1 MEPRIAAAGTETVS
15 DPSWPVAY
23 SAAVN
28 VATSVH
34 PGRALSARYVL
45 HERLGAGGQGEVW
58 RARDHERGADLALKI
73 LQPPPGRSA
82 VAWDA
87 LVHEHDSVSGLDH
100 PHILKVY
107 PPEREDGTFLLPM
120 ELAAGG
126 DLRRLRGSDYLTVV
140 PVLIEIAQALEH
152 AHQNGVIHRDL
163 KPANVLFDSRGS
175 VKVADFGVS
184 GRTPAAGRDTRGLS
198 PFAASPEQL
207 RGEPPATADDI
218 YGLGALAYE
227 LLSSHPPH
235 YPRFDARRAQ
245 HEPVPPLV
253 PADPMPP
260 RLDRLIARML
270 ARDARD
276 RPPGM
281 RDVIEELEIAL
292 TDTLTFDFD
301 TELVEEPPPPAPQ
314 PTARTS
320 AVAPSP
326 APVAAA
332 PMAAVAPSPAPVAA
346 APVAAVAPS
355 PAPPP
360 AENAP
365 VLITFA
371 DDLRENDSLRA
382 ELQHT
387 RVPGPRLE
395 PMRSVLP
402 RVLLALVAAAGAA
415 VLSYTLLS
423 RYFTGAL
430 PLRLPGDPPA
440 AAATRPIPDNIA
452 PAAAPRT
459 AAGTSAA
466 DQRRPTDRAVK
477 TGTEFGDD
485 AYAVAA
491 GEGFAALGAG
501 RLDEARA
508 AFERAQA
515 LRPNGPEA
523 ADGLRRVAAALQ
535 RREAAEQR
543 AEREAR

>member
-1 MEPRIAAAGTETVS
+1 MPGGILRH
-15 DPSWPVAY
+15 
-23 SAAVN
+23 AVN

-45 HERLGAGGQGEVW
+45 HERIGAGGQGEVW
-58 RARDHERGADLALKI
+58 RARDHERGTDVALKI

-126 DLRRLRGSDYLTVV
+126 DLRRLRGSDYLAVV
-140 PVLIEIAQALEH
+140 PVLIEIALALEH

-163 KPANVLFDSRGS
+163 KPANVLFDARGS

-184 GRTPAAGRDTRGLS
+184 GRSPAAGRDTRGLS

-207 RGEPPATADDI
+207 RGEPPAPADDI

-227 LLSSHPPH
+227 LLSSRPPH
-235 YPRFDARRAQ
+235 YPHFDARRAQ

-281 RDVIEELEIAL
+281 REVIEELEIAL

-301 TELVEEPPPPAPQ
+301 TELMQEPPPDAPEPAARTTTVAPAPE
-314 PTARTS
+314 PAART
-320 AVAPSP
+320 
-326 APVAAA
+326 
-332 PMAAVAPSPAPVAA
+332 AAVAEPA
-346 APVAAVAPS
+346 APVTAP

-360 AENAP
+360 AVSAP
-365 VLITFA
+365 VEITFA
-371 DDLRENDSLRA
+371 DDLRGSDSLRA

-395 PMRSVLP
+395 PMRSVVP

-430 PLRLPGDPPA
+430 PLRLPGDPPV
-440 AAATRPIPDNIA
+440 AAATRPTDNAA
-452 PAAAPRT
+452 PAAVPRMA
-459 AAGTSAA
+459 AAGTLATDQRPSEQRGPA
-466 DQRRPTDRAVK
+466 DQAAK
-477 TGTEFGDD
+477 SGSEFGDD

-523 ADGLRRVAAALQ
+523 TDGLRRVAAALQ
-535 RREAAEQR
+535 RRAVAEQR

>member
-1 MEPRIAAAGTETVS
+1 LAGGILC
-15 DPSWPVAY
+15 D
-23 SAAVN
+23 AVN
-28 VATSVH
+28 SATSVH

-58 RARDHERGADLALKI
+58 RARDHERGIDVALKI
-73 LQPPPGRSA
+73 LQPAPGRSA

-126 DLRRLRGSDYLTVV
+126 DLRRLRGGDYLTVV

-163 KPANVLFDSRGS
+163 KPGNVLFDSRGS

-184 GRTPAAGRDTRGLS
+184 GRSPAAGSDARGLS

-207 RGEPPATADDI
+207 RGEPPAPADDI

-227 LLSSHPPH
+227 LLSGHPPH
-235 YPRFDARRAQ
+235 YPRFDARRAP
-245 HEPVPPLV
+245 HPPVPPLV
-253 PADPMPP
+253 PANPAPP
-260 RLDRLIARML
+260 RLERLIARML
-270 ARDARD
+270 AADAGD

-281 RDVIEELEIAL
+281 REVIEELEIAL

-301 TELVEEPPPPAPQ
+301 TELIQEPPTPEPAPA
-314 PTARTS
+314 AR
-320 AVAPSP
+320 
-326 APVAAA
+326 
-332 PMAAVAPSPAPVAA
+332 
-346 APVAAVAPS
+346 VAAVTTPS
-355 PAPPP
+355 APPP
-360 AENAP
+360 AVSAAAVTDLED
-365 VLITFA
+365 
-371 DDLRENDSLRA
+371 DDLPGSEALRA

-387 RVPGPRLE
+387 PVPGPRLE
-395 PMRSVLP
+395 PMRSVVP
-402 RVLLALVAAAGAA
+402 RVLLALVGAAGAA

-423 RYFTGAL
+423 RYFTTAL
-430 PLRLPGDPPA
+430 PIRLPGDPPVA
-440 AAATRPIPDNIA
+440 AAARSTADDTA
-452 PAAAPRT
+452 PRAAPRT
-459 AAGTSAA
+459 AAAGTLAA
-466 DQRRPTDRAVK
+466 DHGRPTEQAVK
-477 TGTEFGDD
+477 TGAEFGDD

-501 RLDEARA
+501 RLEEAQA

-535 RREAAEQR
+535 RREAAAQR
-543 AEREAR
+543 AERDAR